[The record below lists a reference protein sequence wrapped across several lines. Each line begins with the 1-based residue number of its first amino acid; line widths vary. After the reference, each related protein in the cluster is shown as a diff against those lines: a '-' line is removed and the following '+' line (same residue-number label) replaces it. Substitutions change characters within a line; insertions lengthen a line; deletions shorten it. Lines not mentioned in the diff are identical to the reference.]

1 MIIPYLT
8 LLFFS
13 SLLNASGEDR
23 RVYEEHCK
31 IPPAN
36 WTTEDQQRQ
45 KIDDRQLIDMSF
57 NPIRNRIWL
66 RKENIIEWNGE
77 SINKKQLKEFMDQ
90 IGSINETIM
99 MELVIDN
106 DANCSDVEG
115 IRKILEESEICQHA
129 EKLCAERSVIPIA
142 PDF

>member
-1 MIIPYLT
+1 MIFPHLT

-23 RVYEEHCK
+23 RIYEEHCK

-36 WTTEDQQRQ
+36 WTTMAEQWQ
-45 KIDDRQLIDMSF
+45 KIHDRQSIDMSF
-57 NPIRNRIWL
+57 VPIINRIWL
-66 RKENIIEWNGE
+66 RKEDIIEWNGE

-90 IGSINETIM
+90 IDTFNESTM

-106 DANCSDVEG
+106 DANCSDVEET
-115 IRKILEESEICQHA
+115 RKILAESKTCQHA
-129 EKLCAERSVIPIA
+129 EKLCAEHSLIPMA
-142 PDF
+142 PDL